1 MRSHIRASLSRPQRA
16 WNWLPILLAAATTG
30 CDLSRILEVRLPGR
44 VAESALED
52 PDLAKVLV
60 NGVIADLECAW
71 NTYSAAASH
80 HSDEWIPAS
89 GNLNMRNWG
98 QRKIR
103 ADDFGLGQGTCDFN
117 YGVYLPLHTARF
129 QAKDVFERLDRFDP
143 AKVPDKTKLQA
154 TVRAYGAFAL
164 VALGEGFCEA
174 TIDGGP
180 VLTPAKVLA
189 EAEKWFSEAID
200 LATQAGDADI
210 LNMARVGRAR
220 VRVDLKKWSEVI
232 PDASAVPPGYL
243 KNVTRDTNR
252 QRRWNYLFEYLVS
265 TAGGFNRHGSVA
277 DHFRNL
283 TVNSAG
289 EHTRGSGTPDPR
301 VRVFT
306 NNALAFDFS
315 TIHWT
320 TDKYRSRSDPLPLAT
335 YKEAQL
341 YLAEAYAQLGQLANA
356 VAIIDARHAAAGL
369 PAWAAGTTATKDQVI
384 AHILDERA
392 RELFV
397 EGGHR
402 LNDMLRYRNTPFK
415 IPFLG
420 EPGSIHPNGVDQ
432 TGDTYGDTT
441 CLPLPAVERSGNPN
455 AR

>member
-200 LATQAGDADI
+200 LATKAGDADI

-369 PAWAAGTTATKDQVI
+369 PAWAAGATATKDQVI

>member
-1 MRSHIRASLSRPQRA
+1 MSFPKNATVANRCRVSGCIA
-16 WNWLPILLAAATTG
+16 ILAAGLAAG
-30 CDLSRILEVRLPGR
+30 CDLSGILDVDLPGR
-44 VAESALED
+44 VAEEALED

-60 NGVIADLECAW
+60 NGVIADAECAW

-103 ADDFGLGQGTCDFN
+103 ADDFNLGQGTCDNN

-129 QAKDVFERLDRFDP
+129 QAKDVFERLNRFDP
-143 AKVPDKTKLQA
+143 AKVPDKVKLQA
-154 TVRAYGAFAL
+154 TVRAYGAFAIL
-164 VALGEGFCEA
+164 AIGEGFCEA

-180 VLTPAKVLA
+180 LMTPAQVLA
-189 EAEKWFSEAID
+189 EAEKWFTEAID
-200 LATQAGDADI
+200 LASQAGDADI

-232 PDASAVPPGYL
+232 PDASAVPPGYV
-243 KNVTRDTNR
+243 KNATRDTNR

-277 DHFRNL
+277 NHFRNL
-283 TVNSAG
+283 TVDANG
-289 EHTRGSGTPDPR
+289 EHTQGSGTPDPR

-306 NNALAFDFS
+306 NNQLAFDFS

-320 TDKYRSRSDPLPLAT
+320 TDKYKSRSDPLPMAT

-341 YLAEAYAQLGQLANA
+341 YLAEAYAQLGQLSNA
-356 VAIIDARHAAAGL
+356 VAIINALHAAAGL
-369 PAWAAGTTATKDQVI
+369 PPWAAGATATKEQVI
-384 AHILDERA
+384 AHVIDERA

-402 LNDMLRYRNTPFK
+402 LNDMLRYRGTQFN

-441 CLPLPAVERSGNPN
+441 CFPLPAVERSGNPN
-455 AR
+455 VP